1 MSTPGSERGSSR
13 EIARQMLEREAAG
26 VTEVARL
33 GAALERT
40 FTRVS
45 GNMRRSLG
53 EDGYAALLARAAMTM
68 ASDESV
74 LTVIPRSDAMGI
86 DLDIATAVEAHGVP
100 AVRAALES
108 LLAALVD
115 IIGDLIGE
123 DMARTLLDHDG
134 TPQRPGKPG
143 RR

>member
-1 MSTPGSERGSSR
+1 MSTPASERGSSR
-13 EIARQMLEREAAG
+13 EIARQMLEREAPGA
-26 VTEVARL
+26 TEVEGVG
-33 GAALERT
+33 GALQRT

-45 GNMRRSLG
+45 ENIRRSVG
-53 EDGYAALLARAAMTM
+53 EDGYAALLARAAMIT

-74 LTVIPRSDAMGI
+74 LTIIPRSDAMGI
-86 DLDIATAVEAHGVP
+86 DIDVATAIEAHGVG
-100 AVRAALES
+100 AVDAALES

-115 IIGDLIGE
+115 IISDLIGE

-134 TPQRPGKPG
+134 APQRPGGPG

>member
-13 EIARQMLEREAAG
+13 EIARQMLERDAAG
-26 VTEVARL
+26 ATPDRL
-33 GAALERT
+33 GDALERT

-45 GNMRRSLG
+45 GNIRRSVG
-53 EDGYAALLARAAMTM
+53 EDGYAALIARAAVTTI
-68 ASDESV
+68 SDERV
-74 LTVIPRSDAMGI
+74 LTVIPRPDAMGI
-86 DLDIATAVEAHGVP
+86 DIDIATAVEAHGVL
-100 AVRAALES
+100 AVGASLES

-115 IIGDLIGE
+115 ILSDLIGE

-134 TPQRPGKPG
+134 SPQRPAEPG

>member
-13 EIARQMLEREAAG
+13 EIARKMLERDAAG
-26 VTEVARL
+26 AAPDRL
-33 GAALERT
+33 GDALERT

-45 GNMRRSLG
+45 GNIRRSVG
-53 EDGYAALLARAAMTM
+53 EDGYAALIARAAVTTI
-68 ASDESV
+68 SDERV
-74 LTVIPRSDAMGI
+74 LTVIPRPDATGI
-86 DLDIATAVEAHGVP
+86 DIDIATAVEAHGVQ
-100 AVRAALES
+100 AVGASLES

-115 IIGDLIGE
+115 ILSDLIGE

-134 TPQRPGKPG
+134 SPQRPAESG

>member
-13 EIARQMLEREAAG
+13 EIARQMLERDAAG
-26 VTEVARL
+26 GTEVERS
-33 GAALERT
+33 GDALERT

-45 GNMRRSLG
+45 GNIRRSVG
-53 EDGYAALLARAAMTM
+53 DDGYAALIARAALTTI
-68 ASDESV
+68 SDERV

-86 DLDIATAVEAHGVP
+86 DIDIATAVEAHGVR
-100 AVRAALES
+100 AVGASLES

-115 IIGDLIGE
+115 ILSDLIGE
-123 DMARTLLDHDG
+123 DMARTLLDHDRS
-134 TPQRPGKPG
+134 PQKPVGPG

>member
-13 EIARQMLEREAAG
+13 EIARQMLERDAAS
-26 VTEVARL
+26 AAPDRL
-33 GAALERT
+33 GDALERT

-45 GNMRRSLG
+45 GNIRRSVG
-53 EDGYAALLARAAMTM
+53 EDGYAALIARAAVTTI
-68 ASDESV
+68 SDERV
-74 LTVIPRSDAMGI
+74 LTVIPRPDATGI
-86 DLDIATAVEAHGVP
+86 DIDIATAVEAHGVQ
-100 AVRAALES
+100 AVGASLES

-115 IIGDLIGE
+115 ILSDLIGE

-134 TPQRPGKPG
+134 SPQRPAEPG